1 MVYYSH
7 CDDQVKNLLGG
18 EPVHSYD
25 FATARAPSGDP
36 ILGAPLPA
44 LVVSRPP
51 SVAEDRNEIVGKEN
65 Q

>member
-1 MVYYSH
+1 MFYYSH
-7 CDDQVKNLLGG
+7 CDDHVKNLLGG

-51 SVAEDRNEIVGKEN
+51 SVTEDRNEIVGKEN

>member
-1 MVYYSH
+1 MFYYSH

-25 FATARAPSGDP
+25 FATARALSGDP

-44 LVVSRPP
+44 QVVSRPP
-51 SVAEDRNEIVGKEN
+51 SAAEDRNEIVGKEN